1 MATQKEA
8 MLDVLVSVR
17 EFVTEFVTPTKK
29 HEKAKAETLRI
40 VNKRISTLNA
50 QLNKYFD
57 NLKPRNIPSTNQGK

>member
-17 EFVTEFVTPTKK
+17 EFVTDFVTPTKR
-29 HEKAKAETLRI
+29 HEKAKADTLRL
-40 VNKRISTLNA
+40 VNKRINTLNA

-57 NLKPRNIPSTNQGK
+57 NLKPREVPSTQGK